1 MSYPPYDE
9 GSQPQP
15 PPPDQYPGQPPPPP
29 PGQYPGQQPP
39 GYPPPGQPGYPPP
52 QYPGYQPGYQPY
64 GPPPDHPQSTL
75 ALILGIV
82 SVVVC
87 QIVGPFALVI
97 GKRALNE
104 IDASGG
110 TLGGRGMAQAGY
122 ILGIIGTVLLVL
134 VLLYFVF
141 IGPDPRGRHRRL
153 ELTLGCQARG
163 RPNGSAGCQVS
174 EEVLG
179 PLDRS
184 HPQPG
189 ALARQLRR

>member
-15 PPPDQYPGQPPPPP
+15 PPGQYPGQYPGQPPP
-29 PGQYPGQQPP
+29 
-39 GYPPPGQPGYPPP
+39 GYPPQGQPGYPP
-52 QYPGYQPGYQPY
+52 YPGYQQGYQPY

-97 GKRALNE
+97 GKRAMNE

-134 VLLYFVF
+134 LLLYFVV
-141 IGPDPRGRHRRL
+141 IGL
-153 ELTLGCQARG
+153 ILGAG
-163 RPNGSAGCQVS
+163 IAGST
-174 EEVLG
+174 
-179 PLDRS
+179 
-184 HPQPG
+184 
-189 ALARQLRR
+189 